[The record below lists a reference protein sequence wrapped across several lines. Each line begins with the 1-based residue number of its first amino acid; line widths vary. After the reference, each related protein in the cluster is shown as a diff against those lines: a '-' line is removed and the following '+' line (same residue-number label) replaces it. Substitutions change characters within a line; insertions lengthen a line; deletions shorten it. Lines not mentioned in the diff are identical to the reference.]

1 MYLYNLRLYDF
12 RNFSELN
19 TKFNNGINIFYGDNA
34 QGKTNLLEAIY
45 FISELRAARAF
56 KESELIKYER
66 PLAFIKGEFKTNTG
80 PITRQVTFY
89 RDRKKE
95 VKEGENKKNKRSDLC
110 PDISA
115 VYFSPDDVNLI
126 KGEPGLRRR
135 FIDNIVCQFR
145 PTFYKY
151 LQDYQRVLAE
161 RNMLLKSIKVKPELI
176 KTLDPWD
183 NQLIEFGFRVISERI
198 SMLSKISQKA
208 KDYFKSF
215 SPPESHLD
223 IKYKSE
229 IDFTNLSLIK
239 KDYSKKLIE
248 NRKKDIGRSF
258 TSLGPHRDDIEFLIN
273 GRDAKYFA
281 SQGQQ
286 RLITLCL
293 KFAQRSLLSTE
304 KGEFPILLLDDVMSE
319 LDEGHRKLILDDEKS
334 QVFITTTDLKFIPDN
349 ILKKASLYLINNG
362 RIGEQ
367 DGKN

>member
-115 VYFSPDDVNLI
+115 VYFSPDDVDLI

-258 TSLGPHRDDIEFLIN
+258 TSLGPHRDDILFFIN
-273 GRDAKYFA
+273 GTEVKTYS

-286 RLITLCL
+286 RTT
-293 KFAQRSLLSTE
+293 LLSLKISELKYMKEET
-304 KGEFPILLLDDVMSE
+304 GELPVLLLDDVFSE
-319 LDEGHRKLILDDEKS
+319 LDAERQK
-334 QVFITTTDLKFIPDN
+334 
-349 ILKKASLYLINNG
+349 YLIEFIKDMQAIITCTNVEYLESLMLEG
-362 RIGEQ
+362 SRIYKVESGTIVK
-367 DGKN
+367 D